1 MRRLTRESE
10 EGGAVALFTA
20 LCMMML
26 AAFAAFAVNSGLLYD
41 ERRQLQNGADA
52 AAFAIAFDCARGT
65 AVKCTHAYASS
76 VSGPMYA
83 DSNARDGD
91 ATVQAVEPTALAPDS
106 GVVTVETRSREG
118 AQDGITLFIGNVLG
132 QSDPAQVGA
141 AATARWGGAGTG
153 TGLPVAIP
161 LHRWEAVAA
170 WQKATYPLLTNA
182 QGLFPEDGP
191 FPLLPAPET
200 VFTLGGAD
208 YPPGSF
214 GWIDHPQNVEPYC
227 QVSLDVDTPAVG
239 TGSAF
244 GCNHPDASGR
254 PQEAAAF
261 LDYAQSRTH
270 PLPVFD
276 SHNGQSGNNARYDIY
291 SWAAIRLTGYAFTGA
306 HAWPSHSLCPAS
318 GPGPGNDCIRGW
330 LSAFDPTAGPI
341 GGPDTGMTRVQLVQ

>member
-1 MRRLTRESE
+1 MRRLSE

-26 AAFAAFAVNSGLLYD
+26 AAFAAFAVNSGLVYD

-65 AVKCTHAYASS
+65 AVKCTHTYATT
-76 VSGPMYA
+76 VSGPAYA

-91 ATVQAVEPTALAPDS
+91 ATIQAVEPAGLAPDS
-106 GVVTVETRSREG
+106 GEVTVETLSREG
-118 AQDGITLFIGNVLG
+118 AQDAVTLFMGNVLG
-132 QSDPAQVGA
+132 RSTAQVRA
-141 AATARWGGAGTG
+141 TATARWGGAGTG
-153 TGLPVAIP
+153 TGLPLAIP

-170 WQKATYPLLTNA
+170 WQKAAYPLLTNA

-191 FPLLPAPET
+191 FPLLPAPQT
-200 VFTLGGAD
+200 VFSLGGVPD

-214 GWIDHPQNVEPYC
+214 GWIDHPQNVHPYC
-227 QVSLDVDTPAVG
+227 QVSLDVDDFAVG

-244 GCNHPDASGR
+244 GCNHPDASGTS
-254 PQEAAAF
+254 QERAAF

-276 SHNGQSGNNARYDIY
+276 SHDQTGGNARYDIY
-291 SWAAIRLTGYAFTGA
+291 SWAGIRLTGYRFTGA
-306 HAWPSHSLCPAS
+306 YTWGSPCPS
-318 GPGPGNDCIRGW
+318 GNCIRGW
-330 LSAFDPTAGPI
+330 LSAFDPSAGPI
-341 GGPDTGMTRVQLVQ
+341 GGPDTGLKRVQLVD